1 MAAKNPAEIVWE
13 AAKGIMYNE
22 AYSILRNRADS
33 EDAVMEA
40 MVRIIRSEE
49 KFRPLGCNDMRALAV
64 IYVRNTAI
72 DIYNRN
78 RKIP

>member
-13 AAKGIMYNE
+13 SAKGIMYNE

-40 MVRIIRSEE
+40 MVFS
-49 KFRPLGCNDMRALAV
+49 
-64 IYVRNTAI
+64 TQAI
-72 DIYNRN
+72 SSSPS
-78 RKIP
+78 K